1 MTILWFLLKF
11 LLLNKFMACF
21 EYSLLLFCGYTHTRR
36 IYDISFRLGHK
47 RATPWNEIMVREK
60 AELRRGIIEREEQY
74 YQLKIGK
81 TAHLFLSS
89 TVKLRKGKRTWCQ
102 EPQIDDNTSWT
113 ENQGPDDFSILSS
126 TSVAEAASFLTKNPA
141 WISLDYGK
149 NPSWQLKSPKLIP
162 KYYIYKTGRQQH
174 NTKHQQYNVE
184 KKTEECAWRPPHS

>member
-1 MTILWFLLKF
+1 MTLVSDLATNEQHHEMRLWLGKKLSWAERYYRERRTIL
-11 LLLNKFMACF
+11 
-21 EYSLLLFCGYTHTRR
+21 S
-36 IYDISFRLGHK
+36 
-47 RATPWNEIMVREK
+47 
-60 AELRRGIIEREEQY
+60 IEDR
-74 YQLKIGK
+74 KNSSRP
-81 TAHLFLSS
+81 AHLFLSS

-102 EPQIDDNTSWT
+102 EPQLDDNTSWT

-126 TSVAEAASFLTKNPA
+126 TSAAEAASFLTKNPV

-184 KKTEECAWRPPHS
+184 KKREECAWRPPLTLNFAICICSAVFVTL